1 MRVNAWFG
9 LTLGVIGL
17 GTVWG
22 CGDGRNQL
30 SPSSPSALSSSRSPS
45 PRSIS
50 LAHPNHLDSDG
61 DGYEDPEQPGD
72 MPPPGEPTS
81 VPDPGQIPAPDATV
95 PVQLTI
101 NITGSFGTGAFAP
114 NPLQAATGNTVVW
127 LNADRIN
134 HDIVFDDGTPVG
146 NLAPGQS
153 SAPLTVVNPVKGYHC
168 ALHPTE
174 VGQITIPAP
183 VQLSVNITGSFGT
196 GAFAPNPLQAA
207 TGNTVVWLN
216 ADLTNH
222 DIVLDDGTP
231 VGNLAPG
238 QSSAPLTVV
247 NPVTGYHCT
256 LHPSMVGQITVAAP
270 GEPPPFNSPQPPPAD
285 SGYAPP
291 PPDPYGDGYEDGYY
305 LKRLKK

>member
-1 MRVNAWFG
+1 
-9 LTLGVIGL
+9 
-17 GTVWG
+17 
-22 CGDGRNQL
+22 
-30 SPSSPSALSSSRSPS
+30 
-45 PRSIS
+45 
-50 LAHPNHLDSDG
+50 
-61 DGYEDPEQPGD
+61 

-153 SAPLTVVNPVKGYHC
+153 SAPLTVVNPV
-168 ALHPTE
+168 
-174 VGQITIPAP
+174 
-183 VQLSVNITGSFGT
+183 
-196 GAFAPNPLQAA
+196 
-207 TGNTVVWLN
+207 
-216 ADLTNH
+216 
-222 DIVLDDGTP
+222 
-231 VGNLAPG
+231 
-238 QSSAPLTVV
+238 
-247 NPVTGYHCT
+247 TGYHCT
-256 LHPSMVGQITVAAP
+256 LHPSMVGQITVVAP
-270 GEPPPFNSPQPPPAD
+270 GEPPPSNSPQPPPAD